1 MIGTKLLG
9 RYYRIIKINEMS
21 KQFLKEKV
29 LDEFPT
35 ICAEMFDKHAP
46 KRREIYNLT
55 MGLSLIMKFLRQ
67 S

>member
-1 MIGTKLLG
+1 
-9 RYYRIIKINEMS
+9 MS
-21 KQFLKEKV
+21 KQSLNEKV
-29 LDEFPT
+29 FDEFPA

-46 KRREIYNLT
+46 KRREIYDLT

>member
-1 MIGTKLLG
+1 
-9 RYYRIIKINEMS
+9 MS
-21 KQFLKEKV
+21 KQFLNEKV

-35 ICAEMFDKHAP
+35 ICAEMFEKHAP
-46 KRREIYNLT
+46 KRREIYDLI